1 MEHLYQRRGF
11 CEIVLFYNQS
21 FQVKFTFLSASEYI
35 GRLDNLCGGGWCL
48 WGWGGVRKSDIQNL
62 IRVLFVSL
70 CLPRCYGGWG
80 QGLRKVGSHPKEPF
94 VLEPCALEC
103 EEFGSNL
110 LWPTQHLTWWSGHHL
125 KLIVQN
131 STFAFFLPFHDH
143 EYLFS
148 IYLMVGLLLFIL
160 LVSPPVY

>member
-1 MEHLYQRRGF
+1 MGVGDVCGDGEELENRTYRMVTFGF
-11 CEIVLFYNQS
+11 TWSHQGLICLTVL
-21 FQVKFTFLSASEYI
+21 TEMLW
-35 GRLDNLCGGGWCL
+35 RL
-48 WGWGGVRKSDIQNL
+48 
-62 IRVLFVSL
+62 
-70 CLPRCYGGWG
+70 G

-110 LWPTQHLTWWSGHHL
+110 LWPIQHLTWWSGHHL

>member
-1 MEHLYQRRGF
+1 MLVGMGKSQKNGHREWSHLDLQG
-11 CEIVLFYNQS
+11 
-21 FQVKFTFLSASEYI
+21 
-35 GRLDNLCGGGWCL
+35 
-48 WGWGGVRKSDIQNL
+48 L

-70 CLPRCYGGWG
+70 CLLRCYGGWG

-94 VLEPCALEC
+94 VLEPHALEC

-110 LWPTQHLTWWSGHHL
+110 LWPIQHLTWWSGHHL

-131 STFAFFLPFHDH
+131 STLAFFLPFHYH

-148 IYLMVGLLLFIL
+148 IYFMVGLLQFIL
-160 LVSPPVY
+160 LISPPVYQPSSQSLGLEIAG